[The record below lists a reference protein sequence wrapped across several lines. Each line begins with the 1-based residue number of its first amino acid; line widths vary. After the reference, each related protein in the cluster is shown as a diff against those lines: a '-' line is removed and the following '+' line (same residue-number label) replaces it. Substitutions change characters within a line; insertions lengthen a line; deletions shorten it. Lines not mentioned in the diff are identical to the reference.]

1 MNNLNEKGLGMLLGK
16 NEISETLKK
25 AQNAFNTW
33 AFSTFEERFGY
44 LLAFQNILKEEKEK
58 LSLEI
63 SKEIGKILWESKA
76 EVDSV
81 INKVDLS
88 LNSYLQR
95 TPYSIN
101 KAKEQTFLLKHRAH
115 GVVAV
120 IGPFNLP
127 LYLPASQIIPALLAG
142 NCVVFKPSS
151 KAVKVAFFL
160 KQLFDKAGLPPY
172 VFNIILGNQNEVE
185 ILASSPDCDAIFFS
199 GSSEAGQN
207 LNKIMCSHPGKLL
220 VLEMGG
226 NNPLVVWDSKDISAA
241 VYTTLISAF
250 LTSGQRLTSAKRLIL
265 PKNTFS
271 KKFLEHLCA
280 SIKKINVGFFDSNPQ
295 PFMGPVVSSEV
306 QDSLFKKEKLL
317 LSLGAKSLIA
327 LRSEMRNLVYPGLI
341 DITLID
347 PQLRPDSEYFGPLL
361 QVIEVDNF
369 EKAIEEAKNTQYGL
383 VASILTE
390 DKSLYKQFYLTI
402 KAGLIHWNT
411 PTTGATGFA
420 PFGGVGKSGNF
431 RPGGFYMADSC
442 AYPVVSFE
450 NDKLSIPSNPL
461 PGVCF

>member
-1 MNNLNEKGLGMLLGK
+1 MLLGI

-25 AQNAFNTW
+25 AKNAFNTW

-44 LLAFQNILKEEKEK
+44 LLAFQNILKEEKER
-58 LSLEI
+58 LALEI

-101 KAKEQTFLLKHRAH
+101 KGKEQTFSLKHRAH

-142 NCVVFKPSS
+142 NCVIFKPSS

-160 KQLFDKAGLPPY
+160 KKLFDKAGLPPS
-172 VFNIILGNQNEVE
+172 VFNIILGDQNEVE
-185 ILASSPDCDAIFFS
+185 ILASSPDCDAIFFN

-207 LNKIMCSHPGKLL
+207 LNKIMCSYPGKLL

-250 LTSGQRLTSAKRLIL
+250 LTSGQRFTSAKRLIL

-271 KKFLEHLCA
+271 KKFLDHLCK

-295 PFMGPVVSSEV
+295 PFMGPVVSSQV
-306 QDSLFKKEKLL
+306 QDSLFEKEKLL
-317 LSLGAKSLIA
+317 LSLGAKSLIS

-341 DITLID
+341 DITFID

-361 QVIEVDNF
+361 QVIQVDDF

-390 DKSLYKQFYLTI
+390 DKSLYKQFYLTV

-411 PTTGATGFA
+411 PTIGATGIA
-420 PFGGVGKSGNF
+420 PCGGVGKSGNF

-461 PGVCF
+461 PGLCF